1 MHQGGVHGTRPGAC
15 GEKWGGIIPSMHY
28 LGGYR
33 STWNGAPPGT
43 CGFQNL
49 LLWLPSL
56 PPSGSPVHRGQV
68 HRLQPC
74 KVLTVSLSFL
84 SRSSSR
90 CRLPARSSAESA
102 CSCKLRIFLRTASSE
117 LLPAIARGAGCSG
130 APPLRMPPDEARSPS
145 PARSPEPA
153 PRRPPETGSGG
164 PGRRRRMVGGCA
176 GPGAWPGG
184 VRAGPGSAHAPSR
197 PLD

>member
-1 MHQGGVHGTRPGAC
+1 
-15 GEKWGGIIPSMHY
+15 MHY

-117 LLPAIARGAGCSG
+117 LLPAILRGAGCSRVRHRCG
-130 APPLRMPPDEARSPS
+130 CRPMKPEARAPPAARS
-145 PARSPEPA
+145 
-153 PRRPPETGSGG
+153 RRLGG
-164 PGRRRRMVGGCA
+164 PQKPEVA
-176 GPGAWPGG
+176 VPGG
-184 VRAGPGSAHAPSR
+184 AGEW
-197 PLD
+197 